1 MPKFAVQYIREQRVY
16 REIEAKDDE
25 EARDKMEDLIETFKL
40 DSEDDESDDGGEIS
54 FVEPVED

>member
-54 FVEPVED
+54 FVEPIED

>member
-1 MPKFAVQYIREQRVY
+1 MPKFAVQYIREQRVF
-16 REIEAKDDE
+16 RKIEAKDDE